1 MLLGGF
7 QSGKSNVAH
16 SFSNVKHN
24 SDQMNTQCVK
34 MEGNIHGRKI
44 VLVDTPGWWKSDQL
58 LCETPEHL
66 KVELIKSTTFCPPGP
81 HVFLL
86 VIEVD
91 IAFTD
96 TGKQLKV
103 TCSL

>member
-1 MLLGGF
+1 
-7 QSGKSNVAH
+7 
-16 SFSNVKHN
+16 
-24 SDQMNTQCVK
+24 
-34 MEGNIHGRKI
+34 
-44 VLVDTPGWWKSDQL
+44 DQL
-58 LCETPEHL
+58 CDSPERL

-96 TGKQLKV
+96 KHGKAAESHMQLI
-103 TCSL
+103 